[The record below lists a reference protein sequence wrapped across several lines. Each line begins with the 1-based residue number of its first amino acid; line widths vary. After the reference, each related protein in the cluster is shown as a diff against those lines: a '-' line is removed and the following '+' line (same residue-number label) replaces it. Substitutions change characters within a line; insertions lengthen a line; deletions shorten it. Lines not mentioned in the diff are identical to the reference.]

1 MILKIT
7 KFVLGKKDEVIIKLN
22 FQNYPVLLI
31 FGIDG
36 VIIKMIQI
44 LLCNFYTMIKECL
57 VS

>member
-1 MILKIT
+1 MILIV